1 MRYRSIDILRGLA
14 ASAVA
19 LAHVNPRFNVG
30 AIGVDIFFVVSGFV
44 MAHVSRQ
51 RTAGQFL
58 ADRAWRIFPVYWAVA
73 VPWILLGLSAGA
85 LGLVQA
91 ANSLLL
97 WPAWWSGLDSLFIG
111 VSWTLTYELA
121 FYLCVAAAICLRSP
135 IFPLILFGLAL
146 LARPFTDN
154 SLIAFAGHPIAVEF
168 LFGVAIALAPKPQR
182 IGGGALALGV
192 IWLTLFPNA
201 QFHDFL
207 HNPRESHGILRLLL
221 WGVPSALIVY
231 GLVCQEERLGS
242 SWTRFP
248 LLLGAASYSIYLV
261 HSLVVGLVDL
271 AWPIEFVLSISTGLI
286 VWRLVERPIL
296 DYRHRKRLAVRRDRE
311 AALLLQ
317 AETA

>member
-19 LAHVNPRFNVG
+19 LAHVNPGFNVG

-51 RTAGQFL
+51 RSAGQFL
-58 ADRAWRIFPVYWAVA
+58 ADRAWRIYPVYWAVA
-73 VPWILLGLSAGA
+73 VPWMLLGLSAGA
-85 LGLVQA
+85 LGLAQA

-97 WPAWWSGLDSLFIG
+97 WPAWWSGLQTLFIG

-121 FYLCVAAAICLRSP
+121 FYLCVAAAICLRSAV
-135 IFPLILFGLAL
+135 IPLILFALAV

-154 SLIAFAGHPIAVEF
+154 SLIAFAGHPIAIEF
-168 LFGVAIALAPKPQR
+168 LFGVAIALAPKPER
-182 IGGGALALGV
+182 LGGGALALGV
-192 IWLTLFPNA
+192 LWLLLFPNA

-207 HNPRESHGILRLLL
+207 HNPQESHGVLRLLL
-221 WGVPSALIVY
+221 WGIPSALIVY
-231 GLVCQEERLGS
+231 GTVCQEERLGG

-271 AWPIEFVLSISTGLI
+271 AWPIEFALSVASGLTL
-286 VWRLVERPIL
+286 WRLVERPIL
-296 DYRHRKRLAVRRDRE
+296 DYRHRSRRAARLDRG
-311 AALLLQ
+311 AAIALQ